1 MHDLPD
7 HQVDYWADRVN
18 PGVTSS
24 VTAARDSWM
33 TSDLVAAKA
42 CFRNHF
48 ANSVRRNFSISCI
61 AFEFCR
67 QNELAQT
74 VYLRPAVLPHSPR
87 GTNSRI
93 QLVNVQPFVV
103 SRPTFASRSRIRELN
118 LMKVLPLVVIRPTA
132 YDRLTPRVRVF
143 CFLSWMPRR
152 RGRKETLDIEL

>member
-61 AFEFCR
+61 ALSFAGRMNWHKLYIC
-67 QNELAQT
+67 A
-74 VYLRPAVLPHSPR
+74 LR
-87 GTNSRI
+87 
-93 QLVNVQPFVV
+93 F
-103 SRPTFASRSRIRELN
+103 SRIR
-118 LMKVLPLVVIRPTA
+118 PAGRIRE
-132 YDRLTPRVRVF
+132 F
-143 CFLSWMPRR
+143 NW
-152 RGRKETLDIEL
+152 